1 MPSLQFCPRNRML
14 KLELTDGARTVVAM
28 EHQSIAA
35 LSTKLVPGCKVRLS
49 GPLRVINRILFL
61 TPGTI
66 QVLGGELDSLL
77 ITNAYENVLL
87 RKLDKPTKLTPTM
100 NYVEPSVVES
110 NQNSRTVRNN
120 TRPADFS
127 RPTAHDPFDDAM
139 DEDFLDMAMA
149 RVEENQSRASE
160 PISSS
165 GTTQSSSAPAAQ
177 ERMRE
182 LLPDLHDFI
191 DTSMLLNDDDP
202 FDVAAIQSAME
213 KNDGEIFSAGYE
225 FQFESAYLSTID
237 QIQEK
242 DIERLTAKM
251 IIVKAK
257 FEVVV
262 EKLRFIGDSGHE
274 ATMSIILQDSWS
286 RGKLRVQ
293 VASKVIDKL
302 LIYDTKE
309 LREMFKNLQ
318 RQPQVRDEI
327 QVALDDLKGKIQNLN
342 GFIRVTYT
350 MADGFVMLEML
361 RASPELNSKF
371 ASKIKKERLVVIK

>member
-1 MPSLQFCPRNRML
+1 ML
-14 KLELTDGARTVVAM
+14 KLELTDGVRTVVAM
-28 EHQSIAA
+28 EHQPIAA
-35 LSTKLVPGCKVRLS
+35 LSTKLVPGCKIRLS
-49 GPLRVINRILFL
+49 GPLRVINRILFI

-77 ITNAYENVLL
+77 IPNAYENVLL
-87 RKLDKPTKLTPTM
+87 RKLDKPTTATPQM

-110 NQNSRTVRNN
+110 NRNHPRPVRNN

-127 RPTAHDPFDDAM
+127 RPPEHDPFDDAM
-139 DEDFLDMAMA
+139 DEDFLDLAMA
-149 RVEENQSRASE
+149 RVEGNHSRTSE
-160 PISSS
+160 PISS
-165 GTTQSSSAPAAQ
+165 GTTQSSSAPAVQ

-202 FDVAAIQSAME
+202 FDVAAIQLAMT
-213 KNDGEIFSAGYE
+213 KNDGELFSAGYE

-242 DIERLTAKM
+242 DIERLTAKTF
-251 IIVKAK
+251 IVKAK
-257 FEVVV
+257 FDVVA
-262 EKLRFIGDSGHE
+262 EKLRFIGESGHA

-293 VASKVIDKL
+293 VASEVIDKL

-361 RASPELNSKF
+361 SAFSPELNSKF